1 MTFEN
6 QGISGNSKKR
16 GAPISIRVP
25 MRIKKYGGKKMI
37 ILLEGYK
44 IKPPEEAPKLV
55 ETLITALAKAY
66 YWQNLLDTGRYKS
79 IDDLA
84 RKRKINSSY
93 VSRILRLN
101 QLSLQIKTAIL
112 DGTQPRQLSLQ
123 DMQTPFP
130 ELLWEE
136 QFKHFEFVD

>member
-1 MTFEN
+1 MDKCVKMMAN
-6 QGISGNSKKR
+6 NI
-16 GAPISIRVP
+16 ISIRVP

-37 ILLEGYK
+37 ILPEGYQ
-44 IKPPEEAPKLV
+44 IKPPEESPKLD

-66 YWQNLLDTGRYKS
+66 YWQNLLDTGRYTS
-79 IDDLA
+79 IDDLS
-84 RKRKINSSY
+84 RKRKINPSY

-101 QLSLQIKTAIL
+101 QLSPQIKTAIL

-130 ELLWEE
+130 DIWEE
-136 QFKHFEFVD
+136 QLKHFGFVD

>member
-1 MTFEN
+1 MDKCVKMMANNT
-6 QGISGNSKKR
+6 
-16 GAPISIRVP
+16 ISIRVP

-37 ILLEGYK
+37 ILPEGYQ
-44 IKPPEEAPKLV
+44 IKPPEEAPKLD

-66 YWQNLLDTGRYKS
+66 YWQNLLDTGRYTS
-79 IDDLA
+79 IDDLS
-84 RKRKINSSY
+84 RKRKINPSY

-101 QLSLQIKTAIL
+101 QLSPQIKTAIL

-130 ELLWEE
+130 DIWGE
-136 QFKHFEFVD
+136 QLKHFGFVD

>member
-1 MTFEN
+1 
-6 QGISGNSKKR
+6 
-16 GAPISIRVP
+16 
-25 MRIKKYGGKKMI
+25 MI
-37 ILLEGYK
+37 ILPEGYK